1 VSICVN
7 PVLKIKKFK
16 MKQLTALIT
25 GASEGLGKSFA
36 IESAKRGLG
45 LVLVSLPNSGLAHLA
60 NYLRV
65 NFNSKVLCIELD
77 LTKKDAAIE
86 IFEKLK
92 ECKIEVNVLI
102 NNAGLGN
109 WSWFEDKSV
118 DFYRTQIDLNITN
131 TVLLTRLFLNHIDKN
146 VASYILNVGSLGG
159 HFIVPK
165 KQVYGATK
173 SFIGYFTRCLQ
184 LELSGSNVHISL
196 LSPGGIN
203 TKPELLVMNN
213 ELKGF
218 AKATILEAD
227 YVAKTAMDGMLKGK
241 KEIIPGFANRI
252 LVLLDKI
259 IPGFLKE
266 IIIRRKL
273 KSILAA

>member
-1 VSICVN
+1 
-7 PVLKIKKFK
+7 

-36 IESAKRGLG
+36 IEWARRELN
-45 LVLVSLPNSGLAHLA
+45 LVLVALPNSGLEYLA

-65 NFNSKVLCIELD
+65 NFNCKVYCIEID
-77 LTKKDAAIE
+77 LTENTSASQ
-86 IFEKLK
+86 IFERLNADG
-92 ECKIEVNVLI
+92 IEVNVLI

-109 WSWFEDKSV
+109 WSWFEDKNT

-131 TVLLTRLFLNHIDKN
+131 TVLLTRLFLNHINK
-146 VASYILNVGSLGG
+146 AAESYILNVGSLGG

-184 LELSGSNVHISL
+184 LELSGTNVHISL

-203 TKPELLVMNN
+203 TKPELLVMNHT
-213 ELKGF
+213 LKGF
-218 AKATILEAD
+218 ARATILEAD
-227 YVAKTAMDGMLKGK
+227 YVAKTAIEGMLKGK
-241 KEIIPGFANRI
+241 KEIIPGFANRF
-252 LVLLDKI
+252 LVVLDKI

-273 KSILAA
+273 RSILTT

>member
-1 VSICVN
+1 
-7 PVLKIKKFK
+7 
-16 MKQLTALIT
+16 MIT
-25 GASEGLGKSFA
+25 GASEGLGKSLA
-36 IESAKRGLG
+36 IEWAQRGLS
-45 LVLVSLPNSGLAHLA
+45 LVLVALPNSGLDYLA

-65 NFNSKVLCIELD
+65 NFNCKVYCIEID
-77 LTKKDAAIE
+77 LTESTSAKA
-86 IFEKLK
+86 IFEQLNSM
-92 ECKIEVNVLI
+92 EIGVNVLI

-109 WSWFEDKSV
+109 WSWFEDKNT
-118 DFYRTQIDLNITN
+118 DFYRTQIELNITN
-131 TVLLTRLFLNHIDKN
+131 TVLLTHLFLNHIDKTR
-146 VASYILNVGSLGG
+146 ASYILNVGSLGG

-184 LELSGSNVHISL
+184 LELSGTNVHISL

-203 TKPELLVMNN
+203 TKPELLVMNHT
-213 ELKGF
+213 LKGF

-227 YVAKTAMDGMLKGK
+227 YVAKTAIDGMLKGK
-241 KEIIPGFANRI
+241 KEIIPGLANRF
-252 LVLLDKI
+252 LVVLDKI

-273 KSILAA
+273 RSILTK

>member
-1 VSICVN
+1 
-7 PVLKIKKFK
+7 

-36 IESAKRGLG
+36 IESAKRGLA
-45 LVLVSLPNSGLAHLA
+45 LVLVSLPNSGLEHLA

-65 NFNSKVLCIELD
+65 NFNSKVCCIEID
-77 LTKKDAAIE
+77 LTKNTAAAE
-86 IFEKLK
+86 IFGKLK
-92 ECKIEVNVLI
+92 EQNISVNVLI

-109 WSWFEDKSV
+109 WSWFEDKNV
-118 DFYRTQIDLNITN
+118 EFYRTQIDLNITN
-131 TVLLTRLFLNHIDKN
+131 TVLLTRLFLNHIDKST
-146 VASYILNVGSLGG
+146 ASYILNVGSLGG

-173 SFIGYFTRCLQ
+173 SFVGYFTRCLQ
-184 LELSGSNVHISL
+184 LELSGTNVHISL

-241 KEIIPGFANRI
+241 KEIIPGFANRFLLI
-252 LVLLDKI
+252 LDKI
-259 IPGFLKE
+259 IPAFLKE

-273 KSILAA
+273 RSILTT

>member
-1 VSICVN
+1 
-7 PVLKIKKFK
+7 

-36 IESAKRGLG
+36 IEWAQRGLN
-45 LVLVSLPNSGLAHLA
+45 LVLVALPNSGLDYLA

-65 NFNSKVLCIELD
+65 NFNCKVYCIEID
-77 LTKKDAAIE
+77 LTESTSASQ
-86 IFEKLK
+86 IFEQIDRV
-92 ECKIEVNVLI
+92 KIGVKVLI

-109 WSWFEDKSV
+109 WSWFEDKNT
-118 DFYRTQIDLNITN
+118 DFYRTQIELNITN
-131 TVLLTRLFLNHIDKN
+131 TVLLTRLFLNHIDKTKP
-146 VASYILNVGSLGG
+146 SYILNVGSLGG

-184 LELSGSNVHISL
+184 LELSGTNVHISL

-203 TKPELLVMNN
+203 TKPELLVMNHT
-213 ELKGF
+213 LKGF

-227 YVAKTAMDGMLKGK
+227 YVAKTAIDGMLKGK
-241 KEIIPGFANRI
+241 KEIIPGFANRF
-252 LVLLDKI
+252 LVVLDKI

-273 KSILAA
+273 RSILTA

>member
-1 VSICVN
+1 
-7 PVLKIKKFK
+7 

-36 IESAKRGLG
+36 IEWARRELN
-45 LVLVSLPNSGLAHLA
+45 LVLVALPNSGLAYLA

-65 NFNSKVLCIELD
+65 NFNCKVYCIEID
-77 LTKKDAAIE
+77 LTENTSASQ
-86 IFEKLK
+86 IFERLNADG
-92 ECKIEVNVLI
+92 IEVNVLI

-109 WSWFEDKSV
+109 WSWFEDKNT

-131 TVLLTRLFLNHIDKN
+131 TVLLTRLFLNHINK
-146 VASYILNVGSLGG
+146 AAESYILNVGSLGG

-184 LELSGSNVHISL
+184 LELSGTNVHISL

-203 TKPELLVMNN
+203 TKPELLVMNHT
-213 ELKGF
+213 LKGF

-227 YVAKTAMDGMLKGK
+227 YVAKTAIEGMLRGK
-241 KEIIPGFANRI
+241 KEIIPGFANRF
-252 LVLLDKI
+252 LVVLDKI

-273 KSILAA
+273 RSVLTA

>member
-1 VSICVN
+1 
-7 PVLKIKKFK
+7 

-36 IESAKRGLG
+36 IEWARRELN
-45 LVLVSLPNSGLAHLA
+45 LVLVALPNSGLEYLA

-65 NFNSKVLCIELD
+65 NFNCKVYCIEID
-77 LTKKDAAIE
+77 LTENTSASQ
-86 IFEKLK
+86 IFERLNADG
-92 ECKIEVNVLI
+92 IEVNVLI

-109 WSWFEDKSV
+109 WSWFEDKNT

-131 TVLLTRLFLNHIDKN
+131 TVLLTRLFLNHINK
-146 VASYILNVGSLGG
+146 AAESYILNVGSLGG

-184 LELSGSNVHISL
+184 LELSGTNVHISL

-203 TKPELLVMNN
+203 TKPELLVMNHT
-213 ELKGF
+213 LKGF

-227 YVAKTAMDGMLKGK
+227 YVAKTAIEGMLRGK
-241 KEIIPGFANRI
+241 KEIIPGFANRF
-252 LVLLDKI
+252 LVVLDKI

-273 KSILAA
+273 RSVLTA